1 MKHIVVSALVAAV
14 VSGLILVLFPQN
26 LADNSPESTADSAP
40 TAAAVQAPTA
50 ESAPAR
56 LSLTVNDALPEDV
69 WLDGSRQ
76 SGDDHRIL
84 TSSEN
89 SVCFI
94 TKIDVRGI
102 TSPEDTF
109 TCSME
114 IDDFTGF
121 WDLVVSVEEGSQ
133 ANVRCNARCLTWE

>member
-1 MKHIVVSALVAAV
+1 MKHVVVSALVAAGV
-14 VSGLILVLFPQN
+14 TGGVLALFPRG
-26 LADNSPESTADSAP
+26 LEDNSLVSAP
-40 TAAAVQAPTA
+40 DATPPPAPDP
-50 ESAPAR
+50 APAG
-56 LSLTVNDALPEDV
+56 LTLTVNDALPEDV

-84 TSSEN
+84 TNSESSI
-89 SVCFI
+89 CFI
-94 TKIDVRGI
+94 TKIDIRGVG
-102 TSPEDTF
+102 SPDDGYS
-109 TCSME
+109 CSME